1 MTCVRNATLPG
12 SFSVSVRVEERPVH
26 PDAGR
31 TVIRF
36 RTADVAVLGCVTPL
50 FSTCCFTCVST
61 LRNKRVTR
69 PNVFTQKGFPMLSFI
84 SSAMENP
91 TVAMILK
98 GVSDSVLLDRVAR
111 IGQASENSHR
121 NLLLKIGLAQ
131 NSSKRE
137 M

>member
-1 MTCVRNATLPG
+1 
-12 SFSVSVRVEERPVH
+12 
-26 PDAGR
+26 
-31 TVIRF
+31 
-36 RTADVAVLGCVTPL
+36 
-50 FSTCCFTCVST
+50 
-61 LRNKRVTR
+61 
-69 PNVFTQKGFPMLSFI
+69 MLSFI